1 MAFNSLQIEE
11 DEGFGP
17 GTDLA
22 FKLFAIVL
30 LAATLGF
37 VSFSLEETARRKTS
51 GQARRVEA
59 IDLGNEALFEVG
71 TAKLL
76 NEPTKETFA
85 KQIRMIR
92 DAMGNGTINQIL
104 IEGFASAEG
113 DIAVNLDLSRQR
125 CAKILELLKRGLPYP
140 GQCFISTAYGNANSA
155 VYRDLQNQKK
165 KAIVALTKQEIKDN
179 AKRLEQERA
188 VKVVGMFDPNSA
200 CLYVESPSGPD
211 TTKGTR

>member
-1 MAFNSLQIEE
+1 MSFNSFQIEE

-59 IDLGNEALFEVG
+59 IDLGKEALFKVG
-71 TAKLL
+71 TATLM
-76 NEPTKETFA
+76 NEPTEETFA
-85 KQIRMIR
+85 KQIRTIR
-92 DAMGNGTINQIL
+92 DAMGNRTINQIL

-113 DIAVNLDLSRQR
+113 DIAINLDLSRQR
-125 CAKILELLKRGLPYP
+125 CARILELLNGRLHYP

-155 VYRDLQNQKK
+155 VYRDLQNLKK
-165 KAIVALTKQEIKDN
+165 TAIVALTKEEIKDN

-200 CLYVESPSGPD
+200 CLYVESPPGPD
-211 TTKGTR
+211 ASKARR